1 MNESFCNRNEIRYIS
16 LSKKYIQEYDILNKK
31 VKKIKNKNKRN
42 KNKKKNNKKTAGL
55 SKNMTKEIKRDII
68 SKSELNFYN
77 MLIPECSE
85 CYSSYCRC
93 ENLFDPYY
101 YEDVFNDW
109 DYYSEYIDY
118 EGIYDFNY
126 NYECNEPC
134 PDPFCEED
142 YE

>member
-1 MNESFCNRNEIRYIS
+1 
-16 LSKKYIQEYDILNKK
+16 
-31 VKKIKNKNKRN
+31 
-42 KNKKKNNKKTAGL
+42 
-55 SKNMTKEIKRDII
+55 
-68 SKSELNFYN
+68 

-126 NYECNEPC
+126 NYSVMSLVLIHFVKKIMNNN
-134 PDPFCEED
+134 
-142 YE
+142 